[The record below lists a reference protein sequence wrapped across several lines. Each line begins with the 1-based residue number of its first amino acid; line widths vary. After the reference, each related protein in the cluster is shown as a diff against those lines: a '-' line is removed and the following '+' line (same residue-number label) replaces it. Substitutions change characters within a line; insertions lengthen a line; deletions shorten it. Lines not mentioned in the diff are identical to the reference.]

1 MATNTNFRQNAI
13 VTAVKCEAAMDL
25 NAFSATLLWG
35 LTQPTDQEL
44 ATFWAVD
51 KECKTDRVAKR
62 VSRAKKARETFAKA
76 LSVDPERFETLI
88 KAYEAGAPVKSLVAT
103 MEGIAAVSSHIVIN
117 TAAHLLEWLDAV
129 AAQTVV
135 DGRICELRSIKEI
148 LAERKASK
156 KATKNPQA
164 STATTA
170 SGKQSNGDAR
180 VDLTPASDDVDSDDG
195 YQYAAEAA
203 ADTDGMLEAIQA
215 AVAEAMAAPDAASA
229 TALMAKAWA
238 ASTGVTLPQ

>member
-1 MATNTNFRQNAI
+1 MTTNMTFRNNAML
-13 VTAVKCEAAMDL
+13 TAVKCEEAVDL
-25 NAFSATLLWG
+25 NAYSAALLWG
-35 LTQPTDQEL
+35 LTQPTKEEL
-44 ATFWAVD
+44 AAFWAVD
-51 KECKTDRVAKR
+51 KADNSDRVAKR
-62 VSRAKKARETFAKA
+62 ISRAKKASELFAKA
-76 LSVDPERFETLI
+76 LAVDPERFETLI
-88 KAYEAGAPVKSLVAT
+88 KAYEAGAPVKQLTGIMSGVA
-103 MEGIAAVSSHIVIN
+103 ASSGVVVK
-117 TAAHLLEWLDAV
+117 TSAHLLTWLDAV

-135 DGRICELRSIKEI
+135 DGQICELRTIDAIIADRSQT
-148 LAERKASK
+148 K

-164 STATTA
+164 ATATTA

-203 ADTDGMLEAIQA
+203 ADTDAMLEAIQA